1 MANVQKKNAR
11 GHRREEKKAAA
22 RGAAPAPKKRT
33 KAEQARWEQMELEAQ
48 LAAAKRRE
56 NTSRIVGVA
65 IFALSVIFFFIA
77 VISGDGA
84 WNVVHNVYLGL
95 FGMLAAV
102 LFPILAI
109 AIILLYSYRESQ
121 AKKRAA
127 EAQTEVQAPAV
138 QPRDLIAK
146 GVESVIIVLLIAA
159 LIHIIENP
167 TGLPFG
173 DSVKQGYTQ
182 APHEFNGGFF
192 GALIGWALL
201 TFGKAPAIIVDL
213 VLLVVDFMLL
223 ARLTVMQFL
232 HGAAQ
237 PAKKVYDKAENA
249 VVVYRE
255 RRQANIDVPLDA
267 HAPGEQETEDEPP
280 AQKNKTKNTD
290 AVDTDSIVKELNQKH
305 SKKMAEQKQP
315 AKE

>member
-22 RGAAPAPKKRT
+22 RGTAPAPKKRT

-48 LAAAKRRE
+48 AAAAKRQE
-56 NTSRIVGVA
+56 NISRIVGVA
-65 IFALSVIFFFIA
+65 IFALSVIFFFVA
-77 VISGDGA
+77 VIGGDGA
-84 WNVVHNVYLGL
+84 WKVVHNVYLGL

-102 LFPILAI
+102 LFPILAVT
-109 AIILLYSYRESQ
+109 IILLYSYKENK
-121 AKKRAA
+121 AKKRA
-127 EAQTEVQAPAV
+127 TEEGTAV
-138 QPRDLIAK
+138 QKSPVSPRELIAK

-167 TGLPFG
+167 TGLKFA
-173 DSVKQGYTQ
+173 DSVKLGYTQ
-182 APHEFNGGFF
+182 APYEFNGGFF

-232 HGAAQ
+232 NGAAQ
-237 PAKKVYDKAENA
+237 PAKKAYEKAG
-249 VVVYRE
+249 
-255 RRQANIDVPLDA
+255 DPLRCTGSA
-267 HAPGEQETEDEPP
+267 ARPILMCPWTRTPP
-280 AQKNKTKNTD
+280 ANRRRRR
-290 AVDTDSIVKELNQKH
+290 SCLR
-305 SKKMAEQKQP
+305 KK
-315 AKE
+315 AKRKIRTLWIQTVL